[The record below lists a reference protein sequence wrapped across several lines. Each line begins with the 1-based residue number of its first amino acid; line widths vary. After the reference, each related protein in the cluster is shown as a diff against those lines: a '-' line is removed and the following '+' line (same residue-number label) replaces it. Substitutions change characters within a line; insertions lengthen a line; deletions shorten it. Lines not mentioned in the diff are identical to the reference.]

1 VQENGNRRTRE
12 PERTATGVTRVR
24 EWRDGVPAEA
34 ESQGRTALM
43 KKRADQA
50 RGLATNGIRIHCEIE
65 QSGGCVRFKKI
76 VERRRYCILP

>member
-1 VQENGNRRTRE
+1 VQEDGKRRTRE

-34 ESQGRTALM
+34 ESQGRTALT

-50 RGLATNGIRIHCEIE
+50 QGRDRRGI
-65 QSGGCVRFKKI
+65 
-76 VERRRYCILP
+76 